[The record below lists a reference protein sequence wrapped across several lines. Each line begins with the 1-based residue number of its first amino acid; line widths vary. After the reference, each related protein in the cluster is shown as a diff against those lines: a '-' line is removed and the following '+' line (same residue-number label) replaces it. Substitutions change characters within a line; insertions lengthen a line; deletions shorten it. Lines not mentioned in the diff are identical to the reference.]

1 MASSPQHPSL
11 CQRRRWWL
19 GGLLVLLVVAA
30 IAGATG
36 FLFRERLLDEW
47 RLWQFRQAAAAG
59 DPDLPQYQGQL
70 LGRLLA
76 DEVKLDLAVRLAQ
89 DTDPKVR
96 AAAVDVLLAN
106 QPRAKKQNALQGLN
120 VATKTA
126 SWRVSVEEAVKRLLE
141 DEDETVR
148 RRALQAVSELE
159 WAGLFEGLLQK
170 ALKNGSKEERV
181 LVAEKLAHWS
191 AWLLWQTVA
200 DDKQPDEV
208 RLAALHSLD
217 RYGDKEIASARA
229 ELQTALQT
237 ALRSENKELRHA
249 ALGTLQYAA
258 RPAPVWL
265 DILSD
270 ERRQEDH
277 PLVLRTWIDALGSE
291 SVRDRHWF
299 DTHEAW
305 RHAEQARRC
314 AIATYVMCEA
324 AKVQMQHLDKSLPIS
339 EQAALRDRQGPIGR
353 AFDIQLIRLENIL
366 SVVSAV
372 HWYCGTD
379 FNGDKDFAAWLP
391 HETPQGAL
399 PRRKLKPYLFQQV
412 KPIWEWCLDR
422 RAAYP
427 TRFLTG
433 DKFHYYTKKPGSM
446 SVRPLGAVMD
456 ELFLIGQTEYQMLR
470 NRYEEK

>member
-1 MASSPQHPSL
+1 MASSLQHTSPH
-11 CQRRRWWL
+11 QRRRWWL
-19 GGLLVLLVVAA
+19 SSLLVFLVVTA
-30 IAGATG
+30 IAGATA
-36 FLFRERLLDEW
+36 FLFREHLLDQW
-47 RLWQFRQAAAAG
+47 LLWQFRQAAAAG
-59 DPDLPQYQGQL
+59 DPDLPQYQERL

-89 DTDPKVR
+89 DTDPKVH

-106 QPRAKKQNALQGLN
+106 QPRAKKQDASQGLN
-120 VATKTA
+120 VTTKTA
-126 SWRVSVEEAVKRLLE
+126 SWRVSVEEAVRRLLE

-159 WAGLFEGLLQK
+159 WAGLFQGLLQK
-170 ALKNGSKEERV
+170 AVKNGSKEERN
-181 LVAEKLAHWS
+181 LVAERLAHWS

-200 DDKQPDEV
+200 DDNQPDEV

-217 RYGDKEIASARA
+217 LYGDKEIASARS

-237 ALRSENKELRHA
+237 ALRSENKELRRA
-249 ALGTLQYAA
+249 ALRALRYAA
-258 RPAPVWL
+258 RPASEWL

-270 ERRQEDH
+270 EHRQEDH

-291 SVRDRHWF
+291 TVRDRHWF

-305 RHAEQARRC
+305 RHAEQERHC

-324 AKVQMQHLDKSLPIS
+324 AKVRMQHLDKALPIS

-366 SVVSAV
+366 SVVSAA

-379 FNGDKDFAAWLP
+379 FNGDRDFTTWLP
-391 HETPQGAL
+391 HETPQGAP

-427 TRFLTG
+427 TRFLSG
-433 DKFHYYTKKPGSM
+433 DKFHYYTKKSASM

-456 ELFLIGQTEYQMLR
+456 EMLLIGQTEYQMLR